1 MTYPWLSRCQ
11 RIPTDPVLSF
21 SSSSNLFSNRRQHIK
36 MKLRR
41 IGRTLL
47 PWNFTTFS
55 HSVLYESLGVKNK
68 VKYTLQLVSVVLLTF
83 LFFFVCFFFLFSFTN
98 IRESQ
103 GLQGKR
109 EGVSLTSH
117 YHFYPLHRHLDIS
130 RVITAESSPLHI
142 ASSRARTGNLSTN
155 ISYNLSILL
164 YK

>member
-1 MTYPWLSRCQ
+1 MKNWKN
-11 RIPTDPVLSF
+11 PTSLEFHNIFSF
-21 SSSSNLFSNRRQHIK
+21 SFIWKLGSEKQSQIYFATSKCSTSNISF
-36 MKLRR
+36 
-41 IGRTLL
+41 
-47 PWNFTTFS
+47 F
-55 HSVLYESLGVKNK
+55 
-68 VKYTLQLVSVVLLTF
+68 F
-83 LFFFVCFFFLFSFTN
+83 LFAFFFLFSFTN
-98 IRESQ
+98 IHESQ

>member
-1 MTYPWLSRCQ
+1 
-11 RIPTDPVLSF
+11 
-21 SSSSNLFSNRRQHIK
+21 

-41 IGRTLL
+41 VGRTLL

-55 HSVLYESLGVKNK
+55 HSVLYESLEVKNK

-83 LFFFVCFFFLFSFTN
+83 LFFFFVCFFFLFSFTN
-98 IRESQ
+98 IHESQ